1 MRPGVRL
8 SPHRSLQELLQSTAQ
23 LAASIGKRRR
33 ASVLVYLIEDVADMD
48 TGSISLWLSLAFIG
62 ISMCGLVVIF
72 LIIKNKTIENENI
85 DKIIEL
91 GKWFV
96 ASVAITLSAS
106 IINDGFRERDQDIK
120 EMEVFDKYVS
130 TVLEADSLE
139 KRKLLSEYFVA
150 VSPNGEIRQA
160 WSNYEQIVDKHIKEN
175 EEDLAKVAQ
184 LESKEQNGNASPE
197 EVSLKANLAEKISI
211 RNESLMVQTSLPK
224 PKTTRVFIHINDEEQ
239 RAVMKTL
246 QNNLSG
252 LGFAVPGIE
261 NITGKAQ
268 IPENPNVRYFNDQD
282 ADQAALVVEQLKS
295 LGFTNAYPYR
305 VRAISAPVGSLE
317 VWLGKK

>member
-1 MRPGVRL
+1 
-8 SPHRSLQELLQSTAQ
+8 
-23 LAASIGKRRR
+23 
-33 ASVLVYLIEDVADMD
+33 MD

-62 ISMCGLVVIF
+62 ISLCGLVVIF

-150 VSPNGEIRQA
+150 VSPRGDIRDA
-160 WSNYEQIVDKHIKEN
+160 WSNYQTILDKHIEEN
-175 EEDLAKVAQ
+175 AQDLAKVAQ
-184 LESKEQNGNASPE
+184 LESKEQKGEATPE
-197 EVSLKANLAEKISI
+197 ELSLKTNLAEKISI
-211 RNESLMVQTSLPK
+211 RNESLMPVQSAVQRPI
-224 PKTTRVFIHINDEEQ
+224 TRRVYIHINDEAQ
-239 RAVMKTL
+239 RQPMKEL

-261 NITGKAQ
+261 NISGKAQ
-268 IPENPNVRYFNDQD
+268 IPDKTNVRYFHD
-282 ADQAALVVEQLKS
+282 ADKEQAVIVAEQLTAA
-295 LGFTNAYPYR
+295 GFADAYPYR
-305 VRAISAPVGSLE
+305 VRSTNAPVGSLE
-317 VWLGKK
+317 VWLSKP